1 MYNKSNR
8 VFTYIAVLCVIL
20 YLTHGTVGCSYYIV
34 SKRAENKS
42 GKIGTKKGRLLVEN
56 SQLIEESPSVPV
68 INLEYMNNGLIKATI
83 EAHKKQMKDI
93 RRIYEKIS
101 INKIYKPKYHLLE
114 HIIAGIV
121 TLGGSELLLLITDNK
136 TEMKV
141 DRVEE
146 KVEGEIVETEYV
158 VRNVK
163 SPIPNIPVFF
173 NCGPA
178 GQHSSSTN
186 GEGTAVLDLKP
197 LMNQVVKDYNWIITA
212 TAEYEVYTG
221 SNTII
226 LNTAD
231 HRTMWNKP
239 SFKLSTKQIA
249 SQGNPRC
256 YVEFIRLL

>member
-1 MYNKSNR
+1 MYNKNKR
-8 VFTYIAVLCVIL
+8 VFTCIAVLCVTL
-20 YLTHGTVGCSYYIV
+20 YFTHGTVGCSYYIV

-42 GKIGTKKGRLLVEN
+42 GKIGTKKGHLIVEN
-56 SQLIEESPSVPV
+56 SQLIEESPPIPV
-68 INLEYMNNGLIKATI
+68 INLEYMNNGLIKATV
-83 EAHKKQMKDI
+83 EAHKKQMTDI

-121 TLGGSELLLLITDNK
+121 TLGGSELFLLITDNK

-178 GQHSSSTN
+178 GQHSSSTKE
-186 GEGTAVLDLKP
+186 EGTTVLDLKP
-197 LMNQVVKDYNWIITA
+197 LMNQVAKDHNWTITA
-212 TAEYEVYTG
+212 TAEYEGHTG

-231 HRTMWNKP
+231 HRTMWN
-239 SFKLSTKQIA
+239 
-249 SQGNPRC
+249 NPFFQ
-256 YVEFIRLL
+256 VEH